1 MARIP
6 SISAILKEAGEL
18 RIDYVQAVKKKG
30 ELLDVIDEKFNNA
43 NGKPKKNRNGKPDD
57 DDELGAMIDVTA

>member
-1 MARIP
+1 M
-6 SISAILKEAGEL
+6 